1 MRTEAVDLETGKK
14 IAAEIESDKVEQLY
28 REWKSQELPKQKRER
43 MIANLPISADA
54 KAFLRVFMDKA
65 IQVGDRILRVGRRII
80 EIALDF
86 AKQYPRTTFGLILGL
101 IVSLLIS
108 AIPVLGA
115 ILGPLL
121 NPLILLFALGK
132 GFMEDMRDHDI
143 SQKIKEA
150 IQPFYGLKGAA
161 A

>member
-28 REWKSQELPKQKRER
+28 REWKSQELPKQKLER

-54 KAFLRVFMDKA
+54 KAFLASFMDKA

-115 ILGPLL
+115 VLGPLL
-121 NPLILLFALGK
+121 SPLILLFNLGK
-132 GFMEDMRDHDI
+132 GFMEDMREKLVYQEI
-143 SQKIKEA
+143 KKEA
-150 IQPFYGLKGAA
+150 TRSFDGLQGVA
-161 A
+161 

>member
-14 IAAEIESDKVEQLY
+14 IAVEIESDKVEQLY
-28 REWKSQELPKQKRER
+28 REWKSQELPKRKLER
-43 MIANLPISADA
+43 GINNLPISADA
-54 KAFLRVFMDKA
+54 KAFLALFMDKA

-101 IVSLLIS
+101 IVSMLIS
-108 AIPVLGA
+108 SIPILGA

-132 GFMEDMRDHDI
+132 GFVEDMRDHDLY
-143 SQKIKEA
+143 QKIEA
-150 IQPFYGLKGAA
+150 IRSFDGLKGAA
-161 A
+161 